1 MAMNWG
7 YNKESSQPCASS
19 SRCSTPAWPVTSKAS
34 WNPGTQGNCPRSFGR
49 GGFLKSL
56 AMRERPW
63 EWSLTSR
70 EKFHVPELFSSCA
83 AGISFFTASKTISP
97 WALNYILLYAKP
109 LFMSGSVKWGI
120 QFRIAPARH
129 YTWVHSFKL
138 LTKDGLLHP
147 ISDGSLCNKYHQ
159 THFKRALESKS
170 IFEMREIVHTV
181 AVVTGQ
187 SEIKVIAPQ
196 PNIRLP

>member
-7 YNKESSQPCASS
+7 YNKGSSQPCARS

-83 AGISFFTASKTISP
+83 AISFLMENKTISP
-97 WALNYILLYAKP
+97 GALNYILLYAKP

-129 YTWVHSFKL
+129 YLS
-138 LTKDGLLHP
+138 
-147 ISDGSLCNKYHQ
+147 
-159 THFKRALESKS
+159 A
-170 IFEMREIVHTV
+170 IFE
-181 AVVTGQ
+181 VTYWRKMGYCTRYLTDPCA
-187 SEIKVIAPQ
+187 I
-196 PNIRLP
+196 NIIRHILKEHLRANQYLRWGK